1 MKVYHSIEEFPSDI
15 NTIITI
21 GTFDGVHKGHQ
32 TIIDKLNATAKKEG
46 LQSVLLTFYP
56 HPRHVL
62 FPDDQKLKLISTIEE
77 KTRALEK
84 TGLQNLIIHEFTV
97 DFSRLKSVNFIRDFL
112 VNKLNM
118 KHMVVGYDHHFEVQ
132 FYVT

>member
-1 MKVYHSIEEFPSDI
+1 VNVYHSIEEFPSDI

-56 HPRHVL
+56 HPRHIL
-62 FPDDQKLKLISTIEE
+62 FPDDQKLKLIKTIEE
-77 KTRALEK
+77 KNNEL
-84 TGLQNLIIHEFTV
+84 
-97 DFSRLKSVNFIRDFL
+97 
-112 VNKLNM
+112 
-118 KHMVVGYDHHFEVQ
+118 
-132 FYVT
+132 